1 VETFPRAYRDCN
13 FSKRCSLIQTIKVI
27 DIAPKYTSSMNVIVS
42 ASFSPAWKNADV
54 NIISSVTPLDAR
66 FADAVPV
73 FFRPWKFPEAHL
85 HFSLTHRSD
94 LDEAVRVRLE
104 QP

>member
-1 VETFPRAYRDCN
+1 M
-13 FSKRCSLIQTIKVI
+13 
-27 DIAPKYTSSMNVIVS
+27 DIIVPS
-42 ASFSPAWKNADV
+42 SFSPAWKHTDV
-54 NIISSVTPLDAR
+54 HILSSVTPLDTR
-66 FADAVPV
+66 FADAGPV

-94 LDEAVRVRLE
+94 LDEAVRVRLK

>member
-1 VETFPRAYRDCN
+1 M
-13 FSKRCSLIQTIKVI
+13 
-27 DIAPKYTSSMNVIVS
+27 DIIVPS
-42 ASFSPAWKNADV
+42 SFSPAWKNADV
-54 NIISSVTPLDAR
+54 NIISSVTPLDTR
-66 FADAVPV
+66 FADAGPV
-73 FFRPWKFPEAHL
+73 FCRSRQFPEAHL

>member
-1 VETFPRAYRDCN
+1 M
-13 FSKRCSLIQTIKVI
+13 
-27 DIAPKYTSSMNVIVS
+27 DIIVPS
-42 ASFSPAWKNADV
+42 SFSPAWKNADV
-54 NIISSVTPLDAR
+54 HIISSVTPLDTR

-85 HFSLTHRSD
+85 HFSLIHRSN